1 MVSGTWQVPDKCQ
14 PFLLL
19 KMGDEGEEGKK
30 EERRWEGWL
39 SGRIID
45 YSSFLRKFSKADE
58 ASGAEIAYRKVPHF

>member
-1 MVSGTWQVPDKCQ
+1 ME
-14 PFLLL
+14 
-19 KMGDEGEEGKK
+19 EGRREGKK
-30 EERRWEGWL
+30 EGRRWEGWL